1 MLALASC
8 NQQQN
13 NSAQIQAL
21 NDRIRQ
27 LEDQEKQL
35 ELQSQRDKLAA
46 DQAALDAEKQRFEA
60 EKAQSAQ
67 AAAAPAAPQSAPA
80 EAPPESRPRG
90 HEAPYASTVSE
101 EDRAGSYDVFYDRLQ
116 PEGNW
121 YEDDTYGYVW
131 QPNVAE
137 RDDRWRPYTDGHW
150 AYSDRGWCWVSNED
164 FGWAT
169 YHYGRWI
176 RIRGRGWVWIPGN
189 EWAPA
194 WV

>member
-1 MLALASC
+1 MSASA
-8 NQQQN
+8 
-13 NSAQIQAL
+13 SG
-21 NDRIRQ
+21 
-27 LEDQEKQL
+27 
-35 ELQSQRDKLAA
+35 
-46 DQAALDAEKQRFEA
+46 
-60 EKAQSAQ
+60 
-67 AAAAPAAPQSAPA
+67 
-80 EAPPESRPRG
+80 SRGSEPS
-90 HEAPYASTVSE
+90 YASTVSE

-121 YEDDTYGYVW
+121 YDDDTYGYVW
-131 QPNVAE
+131 QPRVAE

-150 AYSDRGWCWVSNED
+150 AYTDRGWCWVSNED

-194 WV
+194 WVSWRHTDDDETVGWAHHCRLSVSLAQAFRSKVGSITTTLSGRRPTFS